1 MTRKKERS
9 PEGLHHR
16 IYPYMDHVVQY
27 ATEREGAEPWIVR
40 DRQAALSNERKGQ
53 GKALFRTWIPTDW
66 ECVNEEEEE

>member
-1 MTRKKERS
+1 MTRKKERN

-53 GKALFRTWIPTDW
+53 GKALFRTWVPSHWSFVT
-66 ECVNEEEEE
+66 EEETE

>member
-1 MTRKKERS
+1 MSRKKERS

-40 DRQAALSNERKGQ
+40 DRQAALSNERKEQ